1 VNRGLSFAIAALQA
15 LIIVATAIGL
25 IVAPLTLAWFIEGD
39 GSVDWLVTL
48 RVAVI
53 AFLLACGVPIEIAA
67 GEVAGIEFAS
77 FVLAAMPLG
86 LTVLMAVMAIRIGH
100 RLSAASALWPAWIGG
115 GLAFGAISY
124 GASLTVAHESVRV
137 DEFQPL
143 FIPAIFFA
151 GLLLIS
157 SVSGKR
163 FELFPGANGPE
174 AKERIA
180 VRDFAK
186 RGFESLHWSLRT
198 ALNPGVRVGLGVVA
212 TMVFVSSLVIMMALG
227 FGWIEVIRLYEALG
241 LSVLGGVMLTIGQLA
256 ILPNLIVYGASWISG
271 VGFQIGTGSLVSP
284 LATQLGPIP
293 ALPVFAAIP
302 TGGFDRGIL
311 FALVPV
317 VAAFL
322 GTILVRRHADQ
333 MRWEYGT
340 RYSAAFSLAL
350 LAAITAA
357 VVSFLL
363 ATLASGSFGP
373 GRFQEVGVNALVFAG
388 VVFLQTLI
396 PSFIAGL
403 VVARPYEDA
412 AQRR

>member
-1 VNRGLSFAIAALQA
+1 MNRGLSFAIAALQA

>member
-1 VNRGLSFAIAALQA
+1 
-15 LIIVATAIGL
+15 
-25 IVAPLTLAWFIEGD
+25 
-39 GSVDWLVTL
+39 
-48 RVAVI
+48 VI

-180 VRDFAK
+180 IRDFAK

-212 TMVFVSSLVIMMALG
+212 TMVLVSSLVIMMALG

-317 VAAFL
+317 MAAFL
-322 GTILVRRHADQ
+322 GTILVRRHTDQ

-350 LAAITAA
+350 LAAISAA

-363 ATLASGSFGP
+363 AALASGSFGP
-373 GRFQEVGVNALVFAG
+373 GRFQQVGVNAVLFAG

>member
-1 VNRGLSFAIAALQA
+1 MNRSLSFAIAALQA
-15 LIIVATAIGL
+15 LIIVATAVGIV
-25 IVAPLTLAWFIEGD
+25 VAPLTLAWFIEGD

-48 RVAVI
+48 RVAVY
-53 AFLLACGVPIEIAA
+53 AFLLACGVPIQVSA
-67 GEVAGIEFAS
+67 GELSGIEFES
-77 FVLAAMPLG
+77 FAMAAMPLG
-86 LTVLMAVMAIRIGH
+86 MTVLMAVMAIRIGY
-100 RLSAASALWPAWIGG
+100 RLSAASSLWPAWIGG
-115 GLAFGAISY
+115 GLAFGGISY
-124 GASLTVAHESVRV
+124 GASLLVWHESVVV

-143 FIPAIFFA
+143 WIPAIFFA

-180 VRDFAK
+180 IREFAK
-186 RGFESLHWSLRT
+186 RSYESLHWSLRT
-198 ALNPGVRVGLGVVA
+198 VLNPGVRVGLGVVA
-212 TMVFVSSLVIMMALG
+212 TMIATSSLVIMLALG

-241 LSVLGGVMLTIGQLA
+241 LSVLGGVMLTLGQLA
-256 ILPNLIVYGASWISG
+256 ILPNLIIYGAAWISG
-271 VGFQIGTGSLVSP
+271 VGFQIGAGSYVSP

-302 TGGFDRGIL
+302 TGGYDRGIL

-317 VAAFL
+317 IAAFV
-322 GTILVRRHADQ
+322 GTILVRRHTDQ

-340 RYSAAFSLAL
+340 PLSAAFSLAI
-350 LAAITAA
+350 LAAVTAGI
-357 VVSFLL
+357 VSFVL
-363 ATLASGSFGP
+363 AALASGSFGP
-373 GRFQEVGVNALVFAG
+373 GRLQEVGVNVLLFSG

-403 VVARPYEDA
+403 VVARPYEDET
-412 AQRR
+412 QRR

>member
-48 RVAVI
+48 RVAVV

-100 RLSAASALWPAWIGG
+100 RLSAASSLWPAWIGG

-180 VRDFAK
+180 IRDLAK

-212 TMVFVSSLVIMMALG
+212 TMVFVSSLVIMIALG

-317 VAAFL
+317 MAAFL
-322 GTILVRRHADQ
+322 GTILVRRHTDQ

-363 ATLASGSFGP
+363 AALASGSFGP

>member
-1 VNRGLSFAIAALQA
+1 MNRGLSFAIAALQA

-48 RVAVI
+48 RVAVV

-100 RLSAASALWPAWIGG
+100 RLSAASSLWPAWIGG

-180 VRDFAK
+180 IRDFANK
-186 RGFESLHWSLRT
+186 GFESLHWSLRT

-317 VAAFL
+317 MAAFL
-322 GTILVRRHADQ
+322 GTILVRRHTDQ

-363 ATLASGSFGP
+363 AALASGSFGP